1 VQNPFGQV
9 ALITGAAS
17 GIGKQLALLLA
28 AEGVSIAAIDLSEP
42 GLIDLANTLKSR
54 KQPVAIAVA
63 DVTQAAQLRDQA
75 AGLQAQLGPIDL
87 LIASA
92 GIGAETP
99 ANPFDLNSFTSI
111 ININLLGVANSI
123 AAVLPGMIERRR
135 GHIVGLSSLASYR
148 GFPRM
153 FGYCA
158 SKAGLNALFEGMRVE
173 LRSNN
178 ISFSTICPGW
188 VRTPMTAQVK
198 ATMTRLMEVEDAAR
212 LILGAIRRRQTFY
225 AFPSASARR
234 LWLLRML
241 PTSLSDWLVQRMV
254 MRLTTDTDKSK

>member
-17 GIGKQLALLLA
+17 GIGKELALLLA
-28 AEGVSIAAIDLSEP
+28 AEGVSIAAVDLSES
-42 GLIDLANTLKSR
+42 GLVDLANTLKAR
-54 KQPVAIAVA
+54 NQPVAFAVA
-63 DVTQAAQLRDQA
+63 DVTQSAQLRAQA
-75 AGLQAQLGPIDL
+75 ALLQSQLGPVDL

-99 ANPFDLNSFTSI
+99 ADPFDLDSFTSL

-158 SKAGLNALFEGMRVE
+158 SKSALNALFEGLRVE
-173 LRSNN
+173 LQPSN

-188 VRTPMTAQVK
+188 IRTPMTAHVK
-198 ATMTRLMEVEDAAR
+198 ARMTRLMEVEDAAR
-212 LILGAIRRRQTFY
+212 CILKAIRIRRPFY
-225 AFPSASARR
+225 AFPGASARK

-254 MRLTTDTDKSK
+254 KRLATDGEKA